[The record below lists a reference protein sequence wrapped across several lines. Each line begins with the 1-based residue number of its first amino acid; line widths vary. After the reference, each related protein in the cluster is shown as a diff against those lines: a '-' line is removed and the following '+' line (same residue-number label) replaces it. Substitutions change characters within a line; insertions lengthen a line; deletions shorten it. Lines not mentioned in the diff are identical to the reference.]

1 MPNET
6 GGLSGGNS
14 SLGGLSNLLG
24 TMNQS
29 GLQQQQEQ
37 SMEDTFLA
45 TRRLGLLQSRFKI
58 PRHLTFRER
67 TVLEKRAE
75 EQQALLAQG
84 DNANAVT
91 IGALDDFEQRL
102 SKVKKRSTAIT
113 LKDVIAAQKPVD
125 EPLTLNL

>member
-1 MPNET
+1 M
-6 GGLSGGNS
+6 
-14 SLGGLSNLLG
+14 GGLSNLLG

-91 IGALDDFEQRL
+91 IGALDDFEERL

-125 EPLTLNL
+125 RLRSKE